1 MSGVVVRGLTKSYG
15 PVKALRAIDMVVEP
29 GDFAVL
35 LGPSGCGKSTLL
47 SAIAGLDDIDAGSV
61 EIGGVDVTQ
70 REPSERGIAMVFQSY
85 ALYPTMT
92 VRRNLSFGLR
102 VRSVPKPEIERR
114 VAWVS
119 ELLQIGGLLDRKPS
133 QLSGGQRQ
141 RVAIGRAL
149 VQQTKVFLLDE
160 PLSNLDAK
168 LRTEMRVELKRLH
181 RNLAATIIYVTHD
194 QIEAMTLA
202 TRIAVMR
209 VGRIEQYGTPDVLYE
224 RPATLFVAG
233 FVGSPGM
240 NFLSGSLGRGSMPV
254 VRIEADAIPLDPFAP
269 RLPNAAR
276 SSWASAPS
284 TFLSPITRRSGQ
296 SSKRKPC
303 SSNRWAPTRLAG
315 SSMGRN
321 ASPPACRRSARE
333 GYRARCVSRSTS
345 ARYPCSIRRPSS
357 GLALPSTDYR
367 ASWADKSV
375 YGRNVV
381 ALPKSWLPGADRP
394 CPSRCRHDFAI
405 AARRVSS
412 RESRAAPVLPA

>member
-1 MSGVVVRGLTKSYG
+1 MSGVVVRGLAKSYG
-15 PVKALRAIDMVVEP
+15 PVRALRGIELVVEP

-47 SAIAGLDDIDAGSV
+47 SAIAGLDDIDAGSI
-61 EIGGVDVTQ
+61 EIGGADVTQ

-102 VRSVPKPEIERR
+102 VRSVSKPEIERR

-119 ELLQIGGLLDRKPS
+119 ELLQIGGMLDRKPS

-149 VQQTKVFLLDE
+149 VQQAKVFLLDE

-181 RNLAATIIYVTHD
+181 RSLGATIIYVTHD

-209 VGRIEQYGTPDVLYE
+209 AGKIEQYATPDVLYE
-224 RPATLFVAG
+224 QPATLFVAG

-240 NFLSGSLGRGSMPV
+240 NFLSGSLARASVPV
-254 VRIEADAIPLDPFAP
+254 ARIEAAAIPLDGYPLCTSFGDSREIILGIRPEHVSLADHGTCGP
-269 RLPNAAR
+269 LIEADTLFIEPMGADTLGWFQYGSQRISARLPPQRAR
-276 SSWASAPS
+276 G
-284 TFLSPITRRSGQ
+284 LSGKVRLLLDIGQVSLFDPITEQ
-296 SSKRKPC
+296 
-303 SSNRWAPTRLAG
+303 RL
-315 SSMGRN
+315 
-321 ASPPACRRSARE
+321 
-333 GYRARCVSRSTS
+333 
-345 ARYPCSIRRPSS
+345 
-357 GLALPSTDYR
+357 
-367 ASWADKSV
+367 
-375 YGRNVV
+375 
-381 ALPKSWLPGADRP
+381 
-394 CPSRCRHDFAI
+394 
-405 AARRVSS
+405 
-412 RESRAAPVLPA
+412 

>member
-1 MSGVVVRGLTKSYG
+1 MSGVVVRGLSKSYG
-15 PVKALRAIDMVVEP
+15 LVRALRGIDLVVEP
-29 GDFAVL
+29 GDFTVL

-47 SAIAGLDDIDAGSV
+47 NAIAGLDDIDAGSI
-61 EIGGVDVTQ
+61 EIGGAEVTQ

-119 ELLQIGGLLDRKPS
+119 ELLQIGGMLDRKPS

-149 VQQTKVFLLDE
+149 VQHAKVFLLDE

-181 RNLAATIIYVTHD
+181 QSLGATIIYVTHD

-209 VGRIEQYGTPDVLYE
+209 AGMIEQYATPDVLYE
-224 RPATLFVAG
+224 QPATLFVAG

-240 NFLSGSLGRGSMPV
+240 NFLSGSIARGPVPVARIETDTIPLDGYPLCSSFDDGREIIFGIRPEHVSLADHGT
-254 VRIEADAIPLDPFAP
+254 RGALIEADTLFIEPMGADTLGWFQYGSQRISA
-269 RLPNAAR
+269 RLPPQRAR
-276 SSWASAPS
+276 G
-284 TFLSPITRRSGQ
+284 LSGKVRLSLDIGQVSLFDPITEQ
-296 SSKRKPC
+296 
-303 SSNRWAPTRLAG
+303 RL
-315 SSMGRN
+315 
-321 ASPPACRRSARE
+321 
-333 GYRARCVSRSTS
+333 
-345 ARYPCSIRRPSS
+345 
-357 GLALPSTDYR
+357 
-367 ASWADKSV
+367 
-375 YGRNVV
+375 
-381 ALPKSWLPGADRP
+381 
-394 CPSRCRHDFAI
+394 
-405 AARRVSS
+405 
-412 RESRAAPVLPA
+412 

>member
-1 MSGVVVRGLTKSYG
+1 MTGVVVRGLAKSYG
-15 PVKALRAIDMVVEP
+15 PVRALQGIDMVVEP

-47 SAIAGLDDIDAGSV
+47 NAIAGLDDIDAGSV
-61 EIGGVDVTQ
+61 EIGGVEVTQ

-102 VRSVPKPEIERR
+102 VRSVPKTEIERR

-149 VQQTKVFLLDE
+149 VQQAKVFLLDE

-168 LRTEMRVELKRLH
+168 LRSEMRVELKRLH
-181 RNLAATIIYVTHD
+181 QSLGATIIYVTHD

-209 VGRIEQYGTPDVLYE
+209 AGIIEQYATPDVLYE

-240 NFLSGSLGRGSMPV
+240 NFLSGSLGRASMPV
-254 VRIEADAIPLDPFAP
+254 AKIESDAIPLGSYPFGAPFADGGDVIFGIRP
-269 RLPNAAR
+269 EHVSLANHETRGPVIEAETLFIEPMGADTLGWFQCGSQRLLARLPPQRAR
-276 SSWASAPS
+276 G
-284 TFLSPITRRSGQ
+284 LSG
-296 SSKRKPC
+296 KV
-303 SSNRWAPTRLAG
+303 RLALDIG
-315 SSMGRN
+315 QVSLFD
-321 ASPPACRRSARE
+321 PATEQR
-333 GYRARCVSRSTS
+333 
-345 ARYPCSIRRPSS
+345 
-357 GLALPSTDYR
+357 L
-367 ASWADKSV
+367 
-375 YGRNVV
+375 
-381 ALPKSWLPGADRP
+381 
-394 CPSRCRHDFAI
+394 
-405 AARRVSS
+405 
-412 RESRAAPVLPA
+412 

>member
-1 MSGVVVRGLTKSYG
+1 MSGVVVRGLAKSYG
-15 PVKALRAIDMVVEP
+15 PVRALRGIDLVVEP

-47 SAIAGLDDIDAGSV
+47 NAIAGLDDIDAGTV
-61 EIGGVDVTQ
+61 EIGGVEVTQ

-102 VRSVPKPEIERR
+102 VRSVPKPEIQRR

-119 ELLQIGGLLDRKPS
+119 ELLQIGGMLDRKPA

-149 VQQTKVFLLDE
+149 VQQAKVFLLDE

-181 RNLAATIIYVTHD
+181 QSLGATIIYVTHD

-209 VGRIEQYGTPDVLYE
+209 SGRIEQYATPDVLYE
-224 RPATLFVAG
+224 RPETLFVAG

-240 NFLSGSLGRGSMPV
+240 NFLSGSIARGPV
-254 VRIEADAIPLDPFAP
+254 PVARIETDAIPLDSYPLCGSFDDGREIIFGIRPEHVSLADHGTRGP
-269 RLPNAAR
+269 LIEAETLFIEPMGADTLGWFQYGSQRISARLP
-276 SSWASAPS
+276 P
-284 TFLSPITRRSGQ
+284 Q
-296 SSKRKPC
+296 
-303 SSNRWAPTRLAG
+303 
-315 SSMGRN
+315 
-321 ASPPACRRSARE
+321 
-333 GYRARCVSRSTS
+333 RARGL
-345 ARYPCSIRRPSS
+345 S
-357 GLALPSTDYR
+357 GKVCLALDIGQVSLFDPTTDQR
-367 ASWADKSV
+367 
-375 YGRNVV
+375 
-381 ALPKSWLPGADRP
+381 L
-394 CPSRCRHDFAI
+394 
-405 AARRVSS
+405 
-412 RESRAAPVLPA
+412 

>member
-1 MSGVVVRGLTKSYG
+1 MSGVVVRGLAKSYG
-15 PVKALRAIDMVVEP
+15 PVRALRGIDLVVEL

-47 SAIAGLDDIDAGSV
+47 SAIAGLDDIDAGSI
-61 EIGGVDVTQ
+61 EIGGAEVTQ

-119 ELLQIGGLLDRKPS
+119 ELLQIGGMLDRKPS

-149 VQQTKVFLLDE
+149 VQHAKVFLLDE

-181 RNLAATIIYVTHD
+181 QSLGATIIYVTHD

-209 VGRIEQYGTPDVLYE
+209 AGMIEQYATPDVLYE
-224 RPATLFVAG
+224 QPATLFVAG

-240 NFLSGSLGRGSMPV
+240 NFLSASLCRASAPV
-254 VRIEADAIPLDPFAP
+254 ARIEADAIPLDGYPLCSSSDDGREIIFGIRPEHVSLADHGTRGALIEADTLFIEP
-269 RLPNAAR
+269 MGADTLGWFQYGSQRISARLPPQRAR
-276 SSWASAPS
+276 G
-284 TFLSPITRRSGQ
+284 LSGKVRLSLDIGQVSLFDPITEQ
-296 SSKRKPC
+296 
-303 SSNRWAPTRLAG
+303 RL
-315 SSMGRN
+315 
-321 ASPPACRRSARE
+321 
-333 GYRARCVSRSTS
+333 
-345 ARYPCSIRRPSS
+345 
-357 GLALPSTDYR
+357 
-367 ASWADKSV
+367 
-375 YGRNVV
+375 
-381 ALPKSWLPGADRP
+381 
-394 CPSRCRHDFAI
+394 
-405 AARRVSS
+405 
-412 RESRAAPVLPA
+412 